1 MKTIEEIELE
11 LIEFLDLAKSINEKL
26 KGFASKDHKHTEYA
40 EATHKHDEYAPKK
53 HTHKGYALDN
63 HKHEE
68 YAPKEHTHKGYAQTE
83 HKHPELEAAIRG
95 LSTLVIRESERLDID
110 ELKTNI
116 PHQCIL
122 KNTGNTVHI
131 QDYIRSDNKVLFNCQ
146 NLIIAA
152 GKRFAVRI
160 CRTEKEAFVLFDG
173 IINE

>member
-1 MKTIEEIELE
+1 MSEQ
-11 LIEFLDLAKSINEKL
+11 
-26 KGFASKDHKHTEYA
+26 HKHTIAEVYRLSEELGNKAPKNHSHPECAPTKHEHPEYA
-40 EATHKHDEYAPKK
+40 PKNHEHYGYAPKEHKHDEYAPKK
-53 HTHKGYALDN
+53 
-63 HKHEE
+63 
-68 YAPKEHTHKGYAQTE
+68 HTHKGYAQTE

-95 LSTLVIRESERLDID
+95 FSTLVIRGSERLDID

-146 NLIIAA
+146 NIIIAA

>member
-53 HTHKGYALDN
+53 HTHKGYAL
-63 HKHEE
+63 
-68 YAPKEHTHKGYAQTE
+68 TE
-83 HKHPELEAAIRG
+83 HKHPELEAAIRDF
-95 LSTLVIRESERLDID
+95 STLVIRESERLDID

-131 QDYIRSDNKVLFNCQ
+131 QDYIRSANKVLFNCQ